1 MSAAAIGK
9 QKKVVRVVG
18 ARCTLGLVKGVIPQV
33 GGIVTFYPFGNIGSF
48 QPPPT
53 VVVVSVLQMFLVHFA
68 LYILPVTA
76 DFGCHADGDFVR
88 FQ

>member
-9 QKKVVRVVG
+9 QKQVVRIMG
-18 ARCTLGLVKGVIPQV
+18 ARCTLGLVKGIIPQV
-33 GGIVTFYPFGNIGSF
+33 GGIVALYPFGNIGSF

-53 VVVVSVLQMFLVHFA
+53 VVVVPVLLMFLVHFT
-68 LYILPVTA
+68 LYIFPVTA
-76 DFGCHADGDFVR
+76 DFGCYADGDFVR